1 MNSDFQVGAY
11 CNTPLPG
18 NQNSY
23 RVTIEGFP
31 VTSGSHMKNELFPFW
46 AGGWK
51 AYAEEEKKHV
61 KVVVPAS
68 FFDRLLKIGRAIF
81 TPTHKEIDKR
91 LF

>member
-1 MNSDFQVGAY
+1 
-11 CNTPLPG
+11 
-18 NQNSY
+18 
-23 RVTIEGFP
+23 
-31 VTSGSHMKNELFPFW
+31 MKNELFPFW

-61 KVVVPAS
+61 KVVVPTS
-68 FFDRLLKIGRAIF
+68 FFDRLLKIGRGIF